1 MAASRAFR
9 FAGRSGI
16 GLTLF
21 AVVSLAVAQGNADL
35 RKQLESTY
43 ALTKATAD
51 NTDIVTAGAVLV
63 LQKDNLQM
71 DKVAMPIPTH
81 NFYKGGELNQG
92 GLVGFFNKLGNAS
105 LGAGADA
112 ANTRK
117 FVAGEKFWVTKIDIE
132 ADGIEFSF
140 LSDPIQDVRYHALLK
155 IPFAKGQTWQPD
167 EVMATVAQVIKPD
180 GDSGASSADQ
190 QQAAAGAPA
199 QAAPETKTIAIGQTK
214 DQVTQM
220 FGPPTK
226 VVQLGTK
233 EIDYYPDMKVTFV
246 KNAVTN
252 VE

>member
-1 MAASRAFR
+1 MAAIRAFR
-9 FAGRSGI
+9 SG
-16 GLTLF
+16 TLLF
-21 AVVSLAVAQGNADL
+21 LSAVASLAVAQSNGDL

-63 LQKDNLQM
+63 LQKDNLEM
-71 DKVAMPIPTH
+71 DKVNMPIPTH
-81 NFYKGGELNQG
+81 NFYKNGALNQG
-92 GLVGFFNKLGNAS
+92 GVVGFLNKLGNAS
-105 LGAGADA
+105 LGGGADA

-117 FVAGEKFWVTKIDIE
+117 FVAGEKFWLTKVEIE
-132 ADGIEFSF
+132 NDGVEFTF
-140 LSDPIQDVRYHALLK
+140 LTDPIQDVRYHALLK
-155 IPFAKGQTWQPD
+155 IPLPRGQTWQVD
-167 EVMATVAQVIKPD
+167 DVMATVAQVIKPD
-180 GDSGASSADQ
+180 ADTGASSSDQ

-199 QAAPETKTIAIGQTK
+199 PAAPETKTIAIGQTK